1 MPIAYCVCAFVQI
14 AAAWSV
20 PDESK
25 VELHLRAP
33 GIVFNVPDD
42 SLQAKRCIVAHAKRL
57 SQALD
62 TVRYCW
68 HV

>member
-1 MPIAYCVCAFVQI
+1 MPIACVCAFVQI

-33 GIVFNVPDD
+33 GIVFNVPLND
-42 SLQAKRCIVAHAKRL
+42 SLQTKRCIVAHAKRL
-57 SQALD
+57 SQAPD
-62 TVRYCW
+62 IVWR
-68 HV
+68 V